1 MKKIALALVLTVSLA
16 GCAQLQTL
24 GTAFTLATK
33 SVTNPVTK
41 DDLYNIESGVS
52 IAISA
57 LQAYKKS
64 CVEGL
69 ADKNCRANISAIQVY
84 TRQLPPLLTQLRGFV
99 KNNDQINATVVYN
112 QVVTLVTNFKTAAA
126 NAGVQLG
133 S

>member
-1 MKKIALALVLTVSLA
+1 MKKLAFALVVAISLG

-41 DDLYNIESGVS
+41 DDLYNIESGIS
-52 IAISA
+52 IALSA
-57 LQAYKKS
+57 LQAYKRS
-64 CVEGL
+64 CVQGV

-84 TRQLPPLLTQLRGFV
+84 TRQLPPLLAQLRSFV
-99 KNNDQINATVVYN
+99 KNNDQVNATVVYN

-126 NAGVQLG
+126 NVGVQLG